1 MLGPIEA
8 AARMIRTTPADEAI
22 IAIPSATREQ
32 LAKIYAILRRANFAR
47 IRIVPQIAQILDG
60 EAHLIQAREI
70 DPEDFLA
77 RSPVRVN
84 LRKSLAYVR
93 GKRVLVTGAG
103 GSIGSELCRQL
114 LEGGAER
121 LYLFGHGENSIYEIE
136 RELRLLQEEGVG
148 EKATIVPII
157 GEIQDRDYLHFI
169 LSRTRA
175 HVVFHTAA
183 HKHVPL
189 MEANPVEAVKN
200 NVFGT
205 KNIVDASQEERRGA
219 LRAHLHRQGGGA
231 QLACT
236 APRSCSRRRSSC
248 ARAGT
253 AVISSSSDSAMSWV
267 PAEASCRFSAGRSS
281 RADRSRSRTRIPA
294 GTS

>member
-1 MLGPIEA
+1 MGASRCSGPIEA
-8 AARMIRTTPADEAI
+8 AARIIRTTPADEAI

-32 LAKIYAILRRANFAR
+32 LARIYAILRRAKFAR

-84 LRKSLAYVR
+84 LKKSLEYVR

-114 LEGGAER
+114 LEGKAER

-136 RELRLLQEEGVG
+136 RELRALQGEGVG

-157 GEIQDRDYLHFI
+157 GDIQDGDYLNFI
-169 LSRTRA
+169 LKRTQA
-175 HVVFHTAA
+175 NIVFHTAA

-205 KNIVDASQEERRGA
+205 KNIVEASRRSRRA
-219 LRAHLHRQGGGA
+219 EIRAHLHRQGGGA
-231 QLACT
+231 QLRVRRLE
-236 APRSCSRRRSSC
+236 APCRGDRP
-248 ARAGT
+248 ARGQGREA
-253 AVISSSSDSAMSWV
+253 ISSSCGSATSWA
-267 PAEASCRFSAGRSS
+267 PAGASCPCSGGRSS
-281 RADRSRSRTRIPA
+281 RAAP
-294 GTS
+294 